1 MLVNVTRK
9 TRKSREAL
17 ILQLA
22 RQLTDIHDLD
32 LLLEK
37 ILNNARIGTHADA
50 GSIYVKTEG
59 NALSVCQ
66 SQNET
71 KQKELA
77 VGEKLVCSSFVV
89 PINQNTISG
98 YVAETGKMLNIP
110 DMYHLSPDLPYRY
123 CTDYDQR
130 TQYKSISSLTV
141 PLKNES
147 QAVIGV
153 LQLINAKNS
162 KGKVIPFSSE
172 LELYVEIFAN
182 IAATALERAQLT
194 RSLVDRMINLAAL
207 RDPKETALHANRVA
221 SYSVELYEKWAKKH
235 QIEQKEID
243 KTRDILRIAAMLH
256 DIGKV
261 GISDLILKKPGALTD
276 NERKEME
283 RHCYT
288 GYKAFG
294 TPITDHDLMAR
305 EIALR
310 HHENWDGSGYPGH
323 IDLETGENLYGKRV
337 GLKGEEIPFLARVVS
352 LCDVYDALSS
362 DRSYKKGWDEAT
374 VVDELNRLR
383 GIKFDPELVDILI
396 EMRPILKA
404 IRVRYSGEAAAC

>member
-1 MLVNVTRK
+1 MEVGISQRK
-9 TRKSREAL
+9 RKNREAL
-17 ILQLA
+17 VLQLA

-50 GSIYVKTEG
+50 GSIYVRTEG
-59 NALSVCQ
+59 NRLSVCQ

-71 KQKELA
+71 KQKEIGC
-77 VGEKLVCSSFVV
+77 GEKLVCSSFVI

-98 YVAETGKMLNIP
+98 YVAETGEMLNIP
-110 DMYHLSPDLPYRY
+110 NMYNLSPDLPYHY
-123 CTDYDQR
+123 STDYDR
-130 TQYKSISSLTV
+130 LTQYKSISSLTV
-141 PLKNES
+141 PLKNE
-147 QAVIGV
+147 ANLVIGV
-153 LQLINAKNS
+153 LQLINAKNT
-162 KGKVIPFSSE
+162 KGKVIPFSAKVE
-172 LELYVEIFAN
+172 PYVEIFAS
-182 IAATALERAQLT
+182 IAANALEKAQLT
-194 RSLVDRMINLAAL
+194 RSLVDRMINMAAL

-221 SYSVELYEKWAKKH
+221 AYSVEVYEKWAKNH
-235 QIEQKEID
+235 SVLQREID

-276 NERKEME
+276 SERKEME
-283 RHCYT
+283 GHCFT

-294 TPITDHDLMAR
+294 TPLTDHDLMAR

-323 IDLETGENLYGKRV
+323 INLETGEDLYGKRV
-337 GLKGEEIPFLARVVS
+337 GLKGEEIPLLARIVS

-362 DRSYKKGWDEAT
+362 DRSYKKGWDEEM
-374 VVDELNRLR
+374 VIHELHRLK
-383 GIKFDPELVDILI
+383 GVKFDPELVDLLT
-396 EMRPILKA
+396 EMRPNLRA
-404 IRVRYSGEAAAC
+404 IRARYSNEVSS